1 MIYFR
6 ISVYT
11 ICGLV
16 GLSCAYAACSPQ
28 GLLLTSTTMNN
39 FLRHP
44 EIIVSYDA
52 SSSRGARELSVAVT
66 RYAAGGPAVI
76 QAIKS
81 ILPSATLQQRMAIGE
96 GLSAAVA
103 LCRAIDP
110 TFATQIESA
119 IISIGDNDVVKAA
132 RHAANCQF
140 VNLHCT
146 NKKFELVS
154 TAPSAHARGLIGQA
168 SPSNPGR
175 LKLSDPFGS
184 PDAWQ

>member
-1 MIYFR
+1 MIFAPVYFR

-28 GLLLTSTTMNN
+28 GLLLTSTTINN

-146 NKKFELVS
+146 NKKFERVRIDR
-154 TAPSAHARGLIGQA
+154 AVGAC
-168 SPSNPGR
+168 PGIDR
-175 LKLSDPFGS
+175 TGISL
-184 PDAWQ
+184 

>member
-1 MIYFR
+1 MIFAPVYCR

-16 GLSCAYAACSPQ
+16 GLSSAYAACSPQ
-28 GLLLTSTTMNN
+28 GLLLTSTT
-39 FLRHP
+39 
-44 EIIVSYDA
+44 IVSYDA

-146 NKKFELVS
+146 NKKFERVRIDR
-154 TAPSAHARGLIGQA
+154 AVGAC
-168 SPSNPGR
+168 PGIDR
-175 LKLSDPFGS
+175 TGISL
-184 PDAWQ
+184 